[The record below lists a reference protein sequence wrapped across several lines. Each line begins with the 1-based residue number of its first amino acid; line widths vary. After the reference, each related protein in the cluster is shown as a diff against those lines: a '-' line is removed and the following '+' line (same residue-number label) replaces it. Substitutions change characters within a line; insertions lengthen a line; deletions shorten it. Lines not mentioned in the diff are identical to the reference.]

1 MVMYFRFNYISHGT
15 PVGLKVSLES
25 RLSIPNLSTRID
37 SQGLIK
43 AIESKFATI
52 RYHASGYNI
61 AKCIRQPEKN

>member
-1 MVMYFRFNYISHGT
+1 MITWHT
-15 PVGLKVSLES
+15 CGLKNNLES
-25 RLSIPNLSTRID
+25 RLSIPNLSTRIE